1 MSYTPLDDTYRDNWD
16 SFLELQGPSRAI
28 VLIDPAIFEVD
39 LKVKSDDEQ
48 TNDKPLASLVFYH
61 DNTPYRD
68 ESHLETL
75 TELTEH
81 STMEFKFAEI
91 INAVE
96 ATIQVRVIQGSRDFR
111 ARFFIRT
118 ACIDED
124 FVLLNSKDRNVIIAD
139 DDDGLILFQ
148 RSVAVVE
155 ERGQLILGVDAVHE
169 VEKDGG
175 ATATPVTMEYP
186 FTPRTAL
193 RSKGGL
199 TLDFARWIL
208 QLHGRCFRSFVHG

>member
-96 ATIQVRVIQGSRDFR
+96 ATIQ
-111 ARFFIRT
+111 
-118 ACIDED
+118 
-124 FVLLNSKDRNVIIAD
+124 
-139 DDDGLILFQ
+139 

>member
-1 MSYTPLDDTYRDNWD
+1 MSYTPLDDTYRDNWVASYSKTRGSFPDEKRQMVMSEKHD

-96 ATIQVRVIQGSRDFR
+96 ATIQ
-111 ARFFIRT
+111 
-118 ACIDED
+118 
-124 FVLLNSKDRNVIIAD
+124 
-139 DDDGLILFQ
+139 